1 MRSLKGLLLRSARF
15 IVLPL
20 MTGPL
25 QGAAH
30 ASEPITVT
38 QALVDLDG
46 DGRLDRIE
54 LRMVS
59 GRRYVD
65 ERPWCGASQRREP
78 KYEGRFAL
86 RVAPGGGRPIETD
99 LNALFG
105 GSGDL
110 WFYAD
115 AWQIVFRDYNGD
127 GRLEFSLGQY
137 GSCNGWIYRI
147 LGVDRTGRVAALS
160 EDLFSADRA
169 ASSAAFHPTG
179 RGFRHTWYDNARG
192 SAFCA
197 EFTWN
202 EKARRF
208 QQEGEMKEVCP
219 EDRRPAGR

>member
-1 MRSLKGLLLRSARF
+1 MRIFKNLLRPARLIALLLTAG
-15 IVLPL
+15 LP
-20 MTGPL
+20 
-25 QGAAH
+25 QGAAR
-30 ASEPITVT
+30 ASDPAIVT

-65 ERPWCGASQRREP
+65 ERPWCGASQRGEP

-105 GSGDL
+105 ESGDL

-115 AWQIVFRDYNGD
+115 AWQIAFRDYNRD
-127 GRLEFSLGQY
+127 GWLEFSLGQY

-147 LGVDRTGRVAALS
+147 LGVDRTGRVTTLS
-160 EDLFSADRA
+160 DDIFSADRA
-169 ASSAAFHPTG
+169 ASSAAFHPTQ
-179 RGFRHTWYDNARG
+179 RGFRHTWYDNSRG

-197 EFTWN
+197 EFAWN

-208 QQEGEMKEVCP
+208 QQEGEMREACP
-219 EDRRPAGR
+219 EDRLGAR